1 MAHSLYFVGPSD
13 VSCLDRVISHNG
25 STPTFDICILRE
37 RVFRSLYLRDKNLA
51 LLLSKMQTHLGA
63 SEIVRDSVFPA
74 HLDKA
79 DILTHAYHSSQKS
92 HQCWEVTGNIVRHV
106 HFYDDIMSSS

>member
-79 DILTHAYHSSQKS
+79 DILTHAHHSSQKKL
-92 HQCWEVTGNIVRHV
+92 VRAGRLPETQSDMYT
-106 HFYDDIMSSS
+106 FMMI